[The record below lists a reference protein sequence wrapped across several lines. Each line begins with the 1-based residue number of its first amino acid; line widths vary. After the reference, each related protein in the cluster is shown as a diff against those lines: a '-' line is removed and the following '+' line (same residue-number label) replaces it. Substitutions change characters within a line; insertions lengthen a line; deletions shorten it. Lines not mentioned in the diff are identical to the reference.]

1 MVRDLIA
8 GATVGIVIVPQSMGY
23 AKIAELPP
31 QYGLYTAF
39 VGLCVYCLFATS
51 KDISIGPT
59 GKIFSLFTPHANIFK
74 LRYFF

>member
-1 MVRDLIA
+1 M
-8 GATVGIVIVPQSMGY
+8 IVPQSMGY

-59 GKIFSLFTPHANIFK
+59 GK
-74 LRYFF
+74 FFDYKCIK